1 MIHIQVKMKARENVG
16 PNLDSGSKLQPLT
29 LGPIPMGK
37 IKIKLKSVQANS
49 DSGLSLDL
57 DQTEL

>member
-1 MIHIQVKMKARENVG
+1 MKARENVG

-49 DSGLSLDL
+49 DSGPSLDL